1 MSLLKHGIGHHKAIF
16 DYFCHL
22 IVRSEKMSK
31 EQKKKSNKSWWM
43 QFLISVMGTAIGVGL
58 TFAVSHRIENKKK
71 EQAQRLTAMMV
82 IHDIDESV
90 QSLKTLKEQTETL
103 YEAML
108 FTKEHLDQSNSVP
121 DDTLYKAI
129 TFITSDDQDFRFD
142 MSKEKIFHS
151 SPETWQ
157 NLGSM
162 KFIDNVQSF
171 YFDRQAFQDL
181 QNKSSLWIK
190 PISTREFEKLQI
202 DNSDVSLEE
211 YVDQTNAMLRD
222 FLKDQL
228 QDDHIKY
235 YIDYTPWRL
244 NELIKLIESW
254 TRMNDENKFLMSI
267 TDEELENYVNSI
279 NQRGI
284 ALTEKTLIGTW
295 EISSTE
301 ENSMVWEFRNDH
313 SYSFVNSVLSA
324 TNLPFA
330 KGKVKINITEEGTW
344 TLAGDSLIRVTDLDA
359 IDVDLDIS
367 NLMAMAGRQD
377 LCDNWAQ
384 EYKEE
389 VLSYYR
395 SNGKINPRIARHA
408 RLDASH
414 NKMELKGTNIN
425 QQGKEIPVTSYL
437 KRK

>member
-1 MSLLKHGIGHHKAIF
+1 MNK
-16 DYFCHL
+16 
-22 IVRSEKMSK
+22 EK
-31 EQKKKSNKSWWM
+31 KKKSNKAWWM

-58 TFAVSHRIENKKK
+58 TFAVSHRIENRKK

-108 FTKEHLDQSNSVP
+108 FTKEQLDQSNSVP
-121 DDTLYKAI
+121 YDTLYKAI
-129 TFITSDDQDFRFD
+129 AFITSDDQDFRFD

-171 YFDRQAFQDL
+171 YFERQAFQDM
-181 QNKSSLWIK
+181 QNKSILWLK
-190 PISTREFEKLQI
+190 PISMRELEELQI
-202 DNSDVSLEE
+202 DNSNVSLEE
-211 YVDQTNAMLRD
+211 FVDQTNAVLRD

-228 QDDHIKY
+228 NDDHIKN

-244 NELIKLIESW
+244 NALVELIETW
-254 TRMNDENKFLMSI
+254 TQMNDENKFLMSI

-279 NQRGI
+279 NQSGI
-284 ALTEKTLIGTW
+284 ALTEKMLIGSW

-301 ENSMVWEFRNDH
+301 ENSLVWEFRKDH
-313 SYSFVNSVLSA
+313 SYSFVTYTLSA
-324 TNLPFA
+324 VNLPFA
-330 KGKVKINITEEGTW
+330 KGKVKISVTEEGTW
-344 TLAGDSLIRVTDLDA
+344 TLEGDSLIRVADLDA
-359 IDVDLDIS
+359 IGVDMDVS
-367 NLMAMAGRQD
+367 NLIATTGNQD
-377 LCDNWAQ
+377 LCDNWAKG
-384 EYKEE
+384 YKED
-389 VLSYYR
+389 LLNYNR
-395 SNGKINPRIARHA
+395 ANGKMNPRNARHV

-414 NKMELKGTNIN
+414 NKMELKGTSIT
-425 QQGKEIPVTSYL
+425 QQGEEVPVTFYL
-437 KRK
+437 KRKKVF